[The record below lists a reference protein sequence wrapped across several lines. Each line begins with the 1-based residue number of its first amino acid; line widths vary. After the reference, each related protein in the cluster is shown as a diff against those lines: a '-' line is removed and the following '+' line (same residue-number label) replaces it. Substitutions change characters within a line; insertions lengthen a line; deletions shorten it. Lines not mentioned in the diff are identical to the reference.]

1 MGKNSAAKFF
11 LQCCCFLQPRFFLAR
26 KNVRPLSCCFRRRLI
41 ISTFA
46 PRNRKKMLSLTLSLS
61 LFLFLFHTHT
71 HSISLS
77 FSFSSSLSRTHTL
90 TLPPSHFWYCV
101 LPAVKMIAPLSL
113 FDGTHTQAH
122 TQTVFPFSPSF
133 YFKAHS
139 FLKAL
144 TLNLLPFLSLSPF
157 LHALTYFPFYEAITS
172 LFLSLF
178 LSHTHT
184 YTHSLFPR
192 LHITQ
197 SRHISCGLLKC
208 RNMRPWVDCFV

>member
-1 MGKNSAAKFF
+1 MFVRWAAASAEDWLFPPSRHAI
-11 LQCCCFLQPRFFLAR
+11 A
-26 KNVRPLSCCFRRRLI
+26 
-41 ISTFA
+41 
-46 PRNRKKMLSLTLSLS
+46 KKMLSLTLSLS

-144 TLNLLPFLSLSPF
+144 TLNLLGYLSLSFSTRAYLFSF
-157 LHALTYFPFYEAITS
+157 LWSYN
-172 LFLSLF
+172 LSLLIP
-178 LSHTHT
+178 LSLTHTHL
-184 YTHSLFPR
+184 HSLSLSQAPYHSVSPYFVWAFKMQKHET
-192 LHITQ
+192 LG
-197 SRHISCGLLKC
+197 GLLRLNGHGSLSSFSEFPEIESK
-208 RNMRPWVDCFV
+208 